1 MMPSLHGIPE
11 TIDKHEQYKN
21 TNIEEKRRLF
31 YVAVTQAKER
41 LTISSPKFIHRF
53 GSVSEYERTMF
64 LDGLEDLYKVTPV
77 N

>member
-1 MMPSLHGIPE
+1 MPSLHGIPE

-21 TNIEEKRRLF
+21 TNIEEERRLF
-31 YVAVTQAKER
+31 YVAVTRAKER

-64 LDGLEDLYKVTPV
+64 LDGLEDLYKVTQD